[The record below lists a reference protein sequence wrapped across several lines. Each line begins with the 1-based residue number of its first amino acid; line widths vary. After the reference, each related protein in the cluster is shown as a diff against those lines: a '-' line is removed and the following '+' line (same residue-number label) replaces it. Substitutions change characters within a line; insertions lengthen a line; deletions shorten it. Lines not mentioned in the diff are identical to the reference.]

1 MESLSAYFAII
12 LKILS
17 FKIIFVCV
25 KMNICYQENNAFKYV
40 EMVNYLTYNVM
51 MAIITMEMDVQ
62 INALFKQIID
72 V

>member
-1 MESLSAYFAII
+1 M
-12 LKILS
+12 
-17 FKIIFVCV
+17 CV
-25 KMNICYQENNAFKYV
+25 KMNICYQEDNAFKYV

-51 MAIITMEMDVQ
+51 MAIIRMEMDVQ